1 MTARGGFLL
10 ALMLAASPLG
20 AQAPAPQEAGR
31 PGLPVDYERPML
43 ELSETLGSLAF
54 LTTLCRPAER
64 PNPWQKRMERLVE
77 SEGAA
82 QGNRQ
87 RLMGAYNA
95 GFSAFS
101 TSYRQCTDAANTAR
115 SVLLREAARLAR
127 ALEQRYG
134 G

>member
-1 MTARGGFLL
+1 
-10 ALMLAASPLG
+10 
-20 AQAPAPQEAGR
+20 
-31 PGLPVDYERPML
+31 
-43 ELSETLGSLAF
+43 
-54 LTTLCRPAER
+54 
-64 PNPWQKRMERLVE
+64 MERLVE